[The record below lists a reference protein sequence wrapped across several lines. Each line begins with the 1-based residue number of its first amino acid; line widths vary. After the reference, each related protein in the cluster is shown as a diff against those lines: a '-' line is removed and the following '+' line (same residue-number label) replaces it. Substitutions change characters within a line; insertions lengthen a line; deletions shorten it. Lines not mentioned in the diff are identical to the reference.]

1 MKLGVGGR
9 KGSQDLPLEGIAELK
24 AEVRLLRAI
33 LLDVLRAKAPGVEF
47 SLETE
52 EIRTVLGLPEDADE
66 SAIALR
72 LAQERARVVAQ
83 RPCPGCGGMVNQRE
97 GVDQVDCH
105 WCGETVQM

>member
-1 MKLGVGGR
+1 MKLGGR

-33 LLDVLRAKAPGVEF
+33 LLDVLRGQAAGVEL

-52 EIRTVLGLPEDADE
+52 EIRAVLGLAEDADA
-66 SAIALR
+66 STISLR
-72 LAQERARVVAQ
+72 LAQERARVVAKT
-83 RPCPGCGGMVNQRE
+83 PCQACGGMVKQRE
-97 GVDQVDCH
+97 GVEEVACH

>member
-1 MKLGVGGR
+1 MKLGFGGR

-33 LLDVLRAKAPGVEF
+33 LLDVLLAQATGAEF
-47 SLETE
+47 SVETDE
-52 EIRTVLGLPEDADE
+52 VRAVLGLPEDADQ
-66 SAIALR
+66 SAITQR

-97 GVDQVDCH
+97 GVEEVDCH

>member
-33 LLDVLRAKAPGVEF
+33 LLDVLRAQAPGGEF

-52 EIRTVLGLPEDADE
+52 EIRAVLGLPEEADA
-66 SAIALR
+66 ATITQR
-72 LAQERARVVAQ
+72 IAQERAPVVGQ
-83 RPCPGCGGMVNQRE
+83 RACPACGGMVNQRE
-97 GVDQVDCH
+97 GVDHVDCH